1 MKKHL
6 PLFFI
11 VPALFLSLTS
21 FSFVPGN
28 SLVGD
33 VLSHTNQF
41 RRSHGLSSLVMRDD
55 LNAIARK
62 HSENMARGRIGFGHS
77 GFDKRYRQVCTQVRG
92 VHEVAENVAYGA
104 RSGKEVVKQWKNS
117 PGHRRNMLGKYKYIG
132 IGTAKDRRGNIYYT
146 QVFAG

>member
-6 PLFFI
+6 SFVFI
-11 VPALFLSLTS
+11 LPALFLSLTS
-21 FSFVPGN
+21 FSFVTEHG
-28 SLVGD
+28 LVDD
-33 VLSHTNQF
+33 VLIYTNRF
-41 RRSHGLSSLVMRDD
+41 RRSHGLSSLVMRED

-77 GFDKRYRQVCTQVRG
+77 GFDRRYRQVCKQVSG
-92 VHEVAENVAYGA
+92 VYQVAENVAYGA
-104 RSGKEVVKQWKNS
+104 RSGKEVVKQWKDS

-132 IGTAKDRRGNIYYT
+132 IGTAKDRRGHIYYT